1 MQLSIN
7 GSDHRD
13 VQAVGLSSSVSS
25 ASTLVN
31 NIDSTNASSN
41 QNSNIIHHRDA
52 QAQTNQQI
60 EQTTAETDTI
70 LSSDYALDVVFGQ
83 FEKVADKK
91 MALILNMGVEA
102 EVDLEK
108 LLGEG
113 GDLAFDKLIRSLASI
128 AKNQQTSVIAR
139 VIFWRRKITESL
151 DIALVKRV
159 SESAPLSR
167 TREVASILK
176 ERQSIAS
183 AYILC
188 RSLIEIVKRC
198 TADTLPDEFG
208 ERLENMVFNQ
218 YNKNPPD
225 VMKRSKNRTLSL
237 DLFSRLIGELSN
249 IRFASVSD
257 RFIAE
262 LEKYNNQTIMKERQS
277 HMEMLIEG
285 MRYLKIKAS
294 NTVTSRRL
302 WITYLLRSS
311 ALQIYPVDALEETA
325 DFLSSCASF
334 FKNAHGAKV
343 KHAYAKLFV
352 QLLLPIA
359 EVAVAEVNFP
369 AWSNAVDMVYPR
381 ALKMILKPRHILA
394 GYPLVTTLLCVSKKE
409 FFTNNWLAVVDSCYQ
424 KFNKDRY
431 TRQLALGCLSRLTW
445 TYLFRCT
452 ESTSIT
458 FKKMDNIIK
467 TLFPPL
473 RRAIYP
479 SETPLDHFILITYF
493 TLMRDI
499 DNGMTKVI
507 YYLLTTDAS
516 SSASSWEHIN
526 PERVIIGLRAFRMM
540 LGDAEWN
547 VLRPPFPAET
557 DMIASGISMTCSAD
571 VFSGPIRAVKADTIA
586 KVEDILSKILLNLD
600 QPFGRFLVL
609 DEKNIIQRAGPGANY
624 SVPIFANT
632 VGTSD
637 SGPLVHHQ
645 YATFSVSYTKDK
657 QPYFDV
663 LKTVLD
669 SMPRLMPAGISL
681 SRLVEIISRY
691 TVHIDPE
698 IIQSASQALLRI
710 AAQIDSQTVVTSY
723 SRFIYRIEDRAFE
736 VLTSLANGPLTGGN
750 HNGNGGVMKLYV
762 DLLTIWVEQIDL
774 SALKKP
780 QTESNGT
787 SESAMASMEANIDCL
802 FNLVEETEA
811 NGLLFLS
818 NQSSYVRRSAIQ
830 IIKTAARLE
839 QRLQNLLKEDCNDIP
854 SEKLSRLNANLSKTG
869 KYPRLFDFLESAGQD
884 LLKFDKDGNSLLGC
898 KISIETRI
906 RLQQHQRRGAK
917 HVLIQIAE
925 SDHVNDTLVWNVCLP
940 EIFKLCFQN
949 FPGTVALCR
958 QNICVRL
965 VQLHP
970 SIVAAVEAMKAGATG
985 TLGMTKNNSQNQKA
999 ASTEIIDQWQI
1010 YLVFAC
1016 TTATSSKDRSPV
1028 ATWANSGRKGSAVVD
1043 KIATPRDLFLMVLNF
1058 LTCEH
1063 RAVREGAIHGLGHVN
1078 KETYRILMSELTY
1091 HVQIVL
1097 DDGKQRNNQ
1106 KPYQNKR
1113 SKKNDRLR
1121 ISLMHVLQLTADCL
1135 VESRYLEDKDLMN
1148 IITSYI
1154 KETKSFLADSEV
1166 QLEWEYHKLRVYLCG
1181 LVEKL
1186 YENIMRLDEP
1196 TNIMSFETRL
1206 SLFKMFEEWCGYG
1219 MYANVTRTREA
1230 AMMRDV
1236 LDQCKDSRERAS
1248 MTQLME
1254 EERKA
1259 LETAALSAMATLC
1272 RGPLYAFLGQKKQ
1285 RQAVIQFDMLNVLR
1299 WIDAVFESHDPK
1311 YHTIARRALE
1321 AILTYN
1327 QDQSLLID
1335 DIIEQCYAGNPKLEF
1350 TQGYFQAF
1358 ADIVCRTEDYPCH
1371 IHQIMSLAVF
1381 KAGDSKKAIRK
1392 SAIHLLRT
1400 IEERVFADS
1409 CANEYEIGVTSS
1421 LPAIYKHTQ
1430 TLLSARLALDHP
1442 EQTYS
1447 MLSEITQRFE
1457 HISPNSQR
1465 EVLIYMLPWLRK
1477 VDLSVGPQ
1485 DNELSASAFMVL
1497 SNLFYITIKF
1507 GDVYVKEIAALWSQL
1522 VDHGRNVRAVIMY
1535 LLDMGLEKRNPWFL
1549 IHAKRVFVCLG
1560 RTQAFNK
1567 VVEEV
1572 IAEITPRS
1580 MVPQLK
1586 DASNRHAHAF
1596 PLLFVA
1602 DTEKV
1607 LPPYAK
1613 RPVFSRGQLAM
1624 VFLVDLAIESGAD
1637 LAPHL
1642 PLLLHSIFVQLDH
1655 LTSIVCDQSRCFL
1668 INLIHSIVVRQSMDS
1683 ENSRKATEVIQW
1695 LTSKEGKRLWAYE
1708 NITSKNRRLQSA
1720 GELKELLQR
1729 VVDVFS
1735 REDPDLRQKWGE
1747 TALKW
1752 ATCCSVRHIACRSF
1766 QCFRALM
1773 PAFNQHMLADMLA
1786 RLSNTIAD
1794 KSDDIRGFA
1803 LEIILT
1809 LTEVADAMDKTQI
1822 EQFPQLFW
1830 AAVACLYSPYEAEN
1844 SEALLLLRVVLD
1856 KYGFVPELAE
1866 SFPKNWSSE
1875 FDGLQPL
1882 LLKALQFSSA
1892 EEQSFSILTSIMLTN
1907 NPPLIDPSET
1917 RLMYLLLGSLPR
1929 LLHGLDGEVIDES
1942 YIDLANRL
1950 TRLLEWYSLS
1960 DVQRILA
1967 TYPKQKSKF
1976 QEDFLNQVLGSI
1988 RDIFLAKHGQEAF
2001 VFSVLL
2007 VKNRMQH
2014 YREKGLMMVE
2024 NLAPYGRATPIDL
2037 SALEPLLQLVQSEYA
2052 EKALS
2057 ILNAGIPAVPPP
2069 ADDLESLVWSMTCGT
2084 DTAARITRHNVHAVV
2099 FECSS
2104 ITNESPIEH
2113 NIQFSIEDFT
2123 LLTDEH
2129 EQHSTPMYIPERT
2142 QQHGEDLINALKDL
2156 DDFFN
2161 EDVET
2166 TALSPSSSLTSFHRV
2181 THDYRPLD
2189 GADVPLG
2196 PEAQTSGV
2204 AFMDLEDDE

>member
-7 GSDHRD
+7 ASDRRD
-13 VQAVGLSSSVSS
+13 VQAIGLSSSLSS

-31 NIDSTNASSN
+31 NIDNTTN
-41 QNSNIIHHRDA
+41 NSNNNNNSEVSNRPPHYQNARTPGEHSTE
-52 QAQTNQQI
+52 QQTNDPAV
-60 EQTTAETDTI
+60 ESDTI
-70 LSSDYALDVVFGQ
+70 LSSDYALDAVFGQ

-91 MALILNMGVEA
+91 MALILNMGVDA
-102 EVDLEK
+102 DVDLGR

-113 GDLAFDKLIRSLASI
+113 GDLVFDKLIRSLASI

-151 DIALVKRV
+151 DTALIKRV

-167 TREVASILK
+167 TREVAPILK

-198 TADTLPDEFG
+198 TADTLPEDFG
-208 ERLENMVFNQ
+208 EKLENMVFNQ

-237 DLFSRLIGELSN
+237 DLFSELIGELSN

-285 MRYLKIKAS
+285 MRYLKIK
-294 NTVTSRRL
+294 
-302 WITYLLRSS
+302 
-311 ALQIYPVDALEETA
+311 IYPLDALEETA

-369 AWSNAVDMVYPR
+369 AWSKAVDMVYPR

-394 GYPLVTTLLCVSKKE
+394 GYPLVTTLLCVSRKD
-409 FFTNNWLAVVDSCYQ
+409 FFASNWLTVVDSCYQ
-424 KFNKDRY
+424 KFSKDRY

-452 ESTSIT
+452 ESTSTT

-499 DNGMTKVI
+499 DTAMTKVI
-507 YYLLTTDAS
+507 HYLLNSDTSPS
-516 SSASSWEHIN
+516 SSHWEHIN
-526 PERVIIGLRAFRMM
+526 PERMIIGLRAFRMM
-540 LGDAEWN
+540 LSDVERN
-547 VLRPPFPAET
+547 TMRPPFPVDT
-557 DMIASGISMTCSAD
+557 DMIASGISLSCSAD
-571 VFSGPIRAVKADTIA
+571 VFSGPIRAVKAEVIG
-586 KVEDILSKILLNLD
+586 KVEEILSKTLLNLD
-600 QPFGRFLVL
+600 QPFGRLLVL
-609 DEKNIIQRAGPGANY
+609 DEKNIIQRTGPGTNY
-624 SVPIFANT
+624 TVPIFANS
-632 VGTSD
+632 VGISGASD

-645 YATFSVSYTKDK
+645 YASFAVSYTKDK
-657 QPYFDV
+657 QAYFDV
-663 LKTVLD
+663 LKAVLD
-669 SMPRLMPAGISL
+669 SIPRLMPAGITL
-681 SRLVEIISRY
+681 SRLVEMVSRY
-691 TVHIDPE
+691 TVHMDPE
-698 IIQSASQALLRI
+698 IIQSASQALLRL
-710 AAQIDSQTVVTSY
+710 AAQIDSQTVVTGY
-723 SRFIYRIEDRAFE
+723 ARFVYRIEDRYFDT
-736 VLTSLANGPLTGGN
+736 LTSLANGPLTGGN

-762 DLLTIWVEQIDL
+762 QLLTIWVEQVDL
-774 SALKKP
+774 SPLKDL
-780 QTESNGT
+780 QTEKNGALGT
-787 SESAMASMEANIDCL
+787 TVTDTQSNIDRL
-802 FNLVEETEA
+802 FNMVEETEA

-818 NQSSYVRRSAIQ
+818 NQSSSVRRSAIQ
-830 IIKTAARLE
+830 MIKMAARLE
-839 QRLQNLLKEDCNDIP
+839 KRLQTLLHQESEDVSSAIAA
-854 SEKLSRLNANLSKTG
+854 RLTENHSKTR
-869 KYPRLFDFLESAGQD
+869 KYTRLFNFLESAGHD
-884 LLKFDKDGNSLLGC
+884 LLKSDKDGGSLLGS
-898 KISIETRI
+898 KISVETRL

-925 SDHVNDTLVWNVCLP
+925 SDHASDTIVWNLCLP
-940 EIFKLCFQN
+940 EIFKLCFQY

-965 VQLHP
+965 IQLHP
-970 SIVAAVEAMKAGATG
+970 SIVAAVETMKAGATG
-985 TLGMTKNNSQNQKA
+985 TLGMTKNNSSSQKA
-999 ASTEIIDQWQI
+999 ASAETVDQWQI

-1016 TTATSSKDRSPV
+1016 TTATLSKDRSPI

-1043 KIATPRDLFLMVLNF
+1043 KIATPRDLFLMILHF

-1063 RAVREGAIHGLGHVN
+1063 RSVREGAIQGIGNVN
-1078 KETYRILMSELTY
+1078 KETYKLLTSELGHY
-1091 HVQIVL
+1091 VQIVL

-1135 VESRYLEDKDLMN
+1135 VESRYLEDKELMN
-1148 IITSYI
+1148 MITSYI
-1154 KETKSFLADSEV
+1154 KETKSFLADAEV

-1299 WIDAVFESHDPK
+1299 WIDAVFESPDPK
-1311 YHTIARRALE
+1311 YHITARRALE
-1321 AILTYN
+1321 AVLTYN

-1409 CANEYEIGVTSS
+1409 CANEYEIGITSS

-1457 HISPNSQR
+1457 HISPSSQR

-1485 DNELSASAFMVL
+1485 DNDLSASAFMVL
-1497 SNLFYITIKF
+1497 SNLYYITIKF
-1507 GDVYVKEIAALWSQL
+1507 GDIYVKEIAALWSQL

-1535 LLDMGLEKRNPWFL
+1535 LLDMGLEKRNPYFL
-1549 IHAKRVFVCLG
+1549 IHAKRVLVCLG

-1607 LPPYAK
+1607 LSTYAK

-1720 GELKELLQR
+1720 NELKELLQK

-1809 LTEVADAMDKTQI
+1809 LMEVAGAMDKTQI

-1844 SEALLLLRVVLD
+1844 SEALLLLRIVLD
-1856 KYGFVPELAE
+1856 KYGFSPELAD
-1866 SFPKNWSSE
+1866 SFPKNWSSA

-1882 LLKALQFSSA
+1882 LLKAIQFSSA
-1892 EEQSFSILTSIMLTN
+1892 EEQSFSILSSIMLIN

-1917 RLMYLLLGSLPR
+1917 RMMYLLLGSLPR
-1929 LLHGLDGEVIDES
+1929 LLHGLDSDVIDES
-1942 YIDLANRL
+1942 CIELANNL
-1950 TRLLEWYSLS
+1950 TRLFEWYALP

-1976 QEDFLNQVLGSI
+1976 QEDFLKQVLGSI
-1988 RDIFLAKHGQEAF
+1988 RDVFLAKHGQEAF
-2001 VFSVLL
+2001 VFAVLL
-2007 VKNRMQH
+2007 VKNKMQH
-2014 YREKGLMMVE
+2014 YREKALMMVE
-2024 NLAPYGRATPIDL
+2024 NLVPYGCTAAVDL
-2037 SALEPLLQLVQSEYA
+2037 STLEPLLQLVQSEYA

-2057 ILNAGIPAVPPP
+2057 ILNAGIPAVPPR
-2069 ADDLESLVWSMTCGT
+2069 ADDLQSLVWGMHCSP

-2104 ITNESPIEH
+2104 ITNETPIEH

-2129 EQHSTPMYIPERT
+2129 EQQSAQMYTPKQPE
-2142 QQHGEDLINALKDL
+2142 QHYGEDLMNALKDL

-2166 TALSPSSSLTSFHRV
+2166 TGLSPSSSLTSFHRV
-2181 THDYRPLD
+2181 THEYRPLD

-2196 PEAQTSGV
+2196 PGAQTSGV